1 MLAYAACEIPE
12 KSMEIFRQILQSDEG
27 PSHKTLA
34 IFFKACESHADGTH
48 EAMKMLKK
56 IKKLDIEIDRRLYS
70 SYIEALA
77 AQCDFDLATEA
88 IDNMEAE
95 IGLAPTS
102 TT

>member
-1 MLAYAACEIPE
+1 
-12 KSMEIFRQILQSDEG
+12 
-27 PSHKTLA
+27 
-34 IFFKACESHADGTH
+34 
-48 EAMKMLKK
+48 MLKK

-88 IDNMEAE
+88 IDKMEAE